1 MRDDEHTGIRFPR
14 ETTPRNSASSLPSNS
29 ANIRMRAASGYTE
42 PALGQTTHG
51 QSGRC
56 RRVYAN
62 GRRHSADN
70 ENGMLFTTTTFVL
83 LFLPAALIGFY
94 LLGNRSPTAAATWLL
109 LASLLFY
116 SHWHPVDTI
125 ILVCSIAV
133 NFAIG
138 RRISAGGNH
147 AKGWLICGVIF
158 NLGQLALFKYGDF
171 LAQNLNLLPGV
182 NLPLPGLELP
192 IGISFYSFTQIA
204 FLVDAY
210 RLKVNESQPVHYG
223 LFVTY
228 FPHLIAGPVLHH
240 AQMMP
245 QFANRSIYS
254 IQSANLIGGLGIFA
268 IGLFKKVVLADGVS
282 PYADAVFNASDLG
295 KLPTAGEAWLGALA
309 YTAQLY
315 FDFSGYSDMAIG
327 LSWMFNVRLPY
338 NFDSPYKASN
348 ISEFWRRWHISLST
362 FLRDYLY
369 IALGG
374 NRRGELRRYLN
385 LAATMV
391 LGGLWHGAAWT
402 FVAWGALHG
411 FYLTVHHGF
420 RAIIGEARHAWLGR
434 WMAWRIAA
442 WAMTMLSVVVAWVL
456 FRAGQFTGA
465 MAMLSGMAG
474 MNPGP
479 IDTDV
484 TSPLLWNAGLSSSAG
499 WMWCVM
505 LGAVA
510 VLAPNSNHLGERLL
524 AWCHART
531 TGRQL
536 LAGAALALVLGLL
549 LVNATRG
556 DVSAFIYFNF

>member
-1 MRDDEHTGIRFPR
+1 
-14 ETTPRNSASSLPSNS
+14 
-29 ANIRMRAASGYTE
+29 
-42 PALGQTTHG
+42 
-51 QSGRC
+51 
-56 RRVYAN
+56 
-62 GRRHSADN
+62 
-70 ENGMLFTTTTFVL
+70 MLFTTTTFIL
-83 LFLPAALIGFY
+83 LFLPVALLGFY
-94 LLGNRSPTAAATWLL
+94 LLGRRSPAAAATWLL
-109 LASLLFY
+109 MGSLLFY
-116 SHWHPVDTI
+116 SHWHPTDTV

-138 RRISAGGNH
+138 RRISTGGIH
-147 AKGWLICGVIF
+147 AKRWLIGGVMF

-171 LAQNLNLLPGV
+171 AVQNLNLLPGV
-182 NLPLPGLELP
+182 TLPLPGLALP

-210 RLKVNESQPVHYG
+210 RHKVNESQPVHYG

-245 QFANRSIYS
+245 QFADRSIYS
-254 IQSANLIGGLGIFA
+254 VQTANLIGGLGIFA

-295 KLPTAGEAWLGALA
+295 QMPNTGEAWLGALA
-309 YTAQLY
+309 YTMQLY

-338 NFDSPYKASN
+338 NFNSPYKAAN
-348 ISEFWRRWHISLST
+348 ISEFWRRWHISLSS

-374 NRRGELRRYLN
+374 NRHGELRRYLN

-411 FYLTVHHGF
+411 LYLTLHHGF
-420 RAIIGEARHAWLGR
+420 RALIGDTRHAWLAR
-434 WMAWRIAA
+434 WMVWRFAA
-442 WAMTMLSVVVAWVL
+442 WVLTMLGVVVAWVL
-456 FRAGQFTGA
+456 FRSEQFAGA
-465 MAMLSGMAG
+465 LAMLAGMAG
-474 MNPGP
+474 LNPP
-479 IDTDV
+479 AMDPEV
-484 TSPLLWNAGLSSSAG
+484 TAPLLWNAGLSASAG
-499 WMWCVM
+499 WLWCM
-505 LGAVA
+505 TLGAVA
-510 VLAPNSNHLGERLL
+510 ALAPNSNHLGEQLL

-531 TGRQL
+531 AGRQV
-536 LAGAALALVLGLL
+536 LAGATLALVLGLL